1 MIYVG
6 SKILFLINIV
16 PFKDDETCN
25 TLYESY
31 PGGPMCYC
39 THDDGC
45 FHHHF
50 HVQPEI
56 SIGEHNGLQ
65 ESKHQAVHD
74 SDYFIEVTATNKA
87 RLKTT
92 RIIKVSMITK
102 FIIYLLLI
110 RL

>member
-1 MIYVG
+1 MKVYLKICVG
-6 SKILFLINIV
+6 SKVIFLISIV

-25 TLYESY
+25 KMYDSY
-31 PGGPMCYC
+31 PRGPMCYC
-39 THDDGC
+39 TLDDGC
-45 FHHHF
+45 FYHHF

-56 SIGEHNGLQ
+56 SIGEQNGLH

-92 RIIKVSMITK
+92 RIIKVSRTIK
-102 FIIYLLLI
+102 KQA
-110 RL
+110 